1 MSNQLKDIN
10 LTNYLVINVLIEK
23 KNIHIK
29 ITDKTQK
36 KKKKNREFD
45 LYFLTVIFLFT
56 TSLP

>member
-10 LTNYLVINVLIEK
+10 ITNYLVINVLIEK

-36 KKKKNREFD
+36 KEKEK
-45 LYFLTVIFLFT
+45 
-56 TSLP
+56 

>member
-10 LTNYLVINVLIEK
+10 ITNYLVINVLIEK
-23 KNIHIK
+23 KNMNIK

>member
-29 ITDKTQK
+29 ITDKTLK
-36 KKKKNREFD
+36 KKKKNREVD

>member
-10 LTNYLVINVLIEK
+10 ITNYLVINVLIEK
-23 KNIHIK
+23 KNMNIK
-29 ITDKTQK
+29 ITDKTLK
-36 KKKKNREFD
+36 KKKKNREVN

>member
-10 LTNYLVINVLIEK
+10 ITNYLVINVLIEK
-23 KNIHIK
+23 KNMNIK

-36 KKKKNREFD
+36 KKKKNREVD

>member
-10 LTNYLVINVLIEK
+10 ITNYLVINVLIEK
-23 KNIHIK
+23 KNTNIK

>member
-29 ITDKTQK
+29 ITDKTLK
-36 KKKKNREFD
+36 KKKKNREVD

-56 TSLP
+56 TSLL

>member
-36 KKKKNREFD
+36 KEKGLCRNP
-45 LYFLTVIFLFT
+45 I
-56 TSLP
+56 

>member
-1 MSNQLKDIN
+1 MLNQLKDIN
-10 LTNYLVINVLIEK
+10 ITNYLVINVLIEK
-23 KNIHIK
+23 KNMNIK

>member
-36 KKKKNREFD
+36 KKKKNREVD

>member
-36 KKKKNREFD
+36 KRKIEK
-45 LYFLTVIFLFT
+45 LISIF
-56 TSLP
+56 